1 MNPSTTS
8 LTEEA
13 IVRWLVEQIAEYLQV
28 PGGTVRPTVPLA
40 DYGMDSV
47 FTFALCADIED
58 RFGLPVE
65 PTLAWDYPRIEQIA
79 RFLHHELAAN
89 DRAVPP
95 PAVPEQSAPA
105 AGEGPAVKDH
115 RARSSDSG

>member
-1 MNPSTTS
+1 MTESTTS

-13 IVRWLVEQIAEYLQV
+13 IVGWLVEQTAQYLQM
-28 PGGTVRPTVPLA
+28 PPDTVLPTVPLVE
-40 DYGMDSV
+40 YGLDSV

-79 RFLHHELAAN
+79 RFIHHEL
-89 DRAVPP
+89 
-95 PAVPEQSAPA
+95 SA
-105 AGEGPAVKDH
+105 
-115 RARSSDSG
+115 